1 MSPVPALPVWS
12 RRGFLAVSTAGALGL
27 AAGPAHAVPGPAAPA
42 DEFTALRRRWCELT
56 LGTGF
61 DPSAPPYAAALQETG
76 ALAST
81 FQARMRPTAGS
92 LWPDCRYDPPSGI
105 TQSYSRLH
113 TMAQAYAQPGTG
125 RTGDPDLAQ
134 ALVTGLGHLEATVY
148 RTATTRYGNWWEWQ
162 IGSPRLLLDTL
173 AILDERLPDG
183 SGVPGDLRT
192 RCLAAVDHFVPDT
205 MLGDYTGTSTGAN
218 RVDLCRVVALRGVL
232 GRAPDKIALARD
244 ALSPVFPY
252 VTAGD
257 GLYADGSFVQHTWVA
272 YSGTYGYVLL
282 DGLGRL
288 FALLGGSSWQL
299 TDPARQIIF
308 DSVERAYAPLLHN
321 GLMMDCVNGRA
332 ISRGYLRSDERHILR
347 SDHYHGHALIAA
359 VALLARSASSAE
371 RDRWHAMIKGWIARD
386 RTLPVLTDRQY
397 PVADLARLGAIAR
410 SPSAPAP
417 EPVGHRLFPAMDRAV
432 HRRPGWAAG
441 LAMASDR
448 IAYYEN
454 GNGENPRGWHTGA
467 GMLSW
472 WGADFGGDQYTDAF
486 WPTVDPYRLPGTTV
500 STKRLADNEGGG
512 WGEPKPAARWVGGTT
527 DGTYAALGQ
536 DLRGLASTLTAR
548 KSWFALADCLVC
560 LGAGITARDG
570 VPAETVVDNRCL
582 GSPAPRRSPSTASRS
597 PAPSAGPRP
606 SAAPTGPT
614 SPATAATS
622 SPAAPPHGAARG
634 PHRLLARHQHDLL
647 HRALHPPLSHPL
659 ARPRHRSHRRLLRL
673 PPDAGR
679 HPRHARRPRRRPAL
693 ADRARQRRGPAG
705 DRRRPARRNRRQFL
719 AGGPRGAAL
728 RRRPGER
735 AGTGAAA
742 RAAGGPRRHRAAVRR
757 RPRAHRRHPG
767 DHLVTAGARGARPRP
782 GDRGA
787 DHRAGPA
794 AARDPRHELCHPPL
808 HRAAGLTGIRPAGPA
823 GHHNTAPRLFVGPI
837 QTPDEPA
844 TRTDAGTRGAYST
857 VLYCLPTKSH
867 ATLYETD
874 IGAGRLAHVPSIHDH
889 CRRCARR
896 RQRRPR
902 ARRRT
907 ARHP

>member
-12 RRGFLAVSTAGALGL
+12 RRGFLAISTAGALGL
-27 AAGPAHAVPGPAAPA
+27 AAGPARAAPGPAAPA

-61 DPSAPPYAAALQETG
+61 DPAAPPYAAALQEAG

-81 FQARMRPTAGS
+81 FQARMRPAAGS

-125 RTGDPDLAQ
+125 RTGDPALAE

-148 RTATTRYGNWWEWQ
+148 NTATTRYGNWWEWQ

-183 SGVPGDLRT
+183 GGLPDDLRT

-218 RVDLCRVVALRGVL
+218 RVDLCRVVTLRGVL

-252 VTAGD
+252 VTKGD

-272 YSGTYGYVLL
+272 YSGTYGAVLL

-321 GLMMDCVNGRA
+321 GLMMDMVNGRA
-332 ISRGYLRSDERHILR
+332 ISRGHLRSDERHILR

-359 VALLARSASSAE
+359 VALLARSAGGAE

-397 PVADLARLGAIAR
+397 PVADLARLGEIAR
-410 SPSAPAP
+410 SPAAPAP

-527 DGTYAALGQ
+527 DGTYAAIGQ
-536 DLRGLASTLTAR
+536 DLRGLASTLTAG
-548 KSWFALADCLVC
+548 KSWFALADCVVC

-570 VPAETVVDNRCL
+570 VPAETIVDNRCL
-582 GSPAPRRSPSTASRS
+582 GESGTATLTVDGVPQPGTLGRTTAFRRAHWAHLAGHGGYVFPGGAPLTALRE
-597 PAPSAGPRP
+597 AR
-606 SAAPTGPT
+606 TGSWHDINT
-614 SPATAATS
+614 TS
-622 SPAAPPHGAARG
+622 STEPFTRRYLTLWHDHGTDPTDACYAY
-634 PHRLLARHQHDLL
+634 LLM
-647 HRALHPPLSHPL
+647 P
-659 ARPRHRSHRRLLRL
+659 
-673 PPDAGR
+673 
-679 HPRHARRPRRRPAL
+679 
-693 ADRARQRRGPAG
+693 
-705 DRRRPARRNRRQFL
+705 
-719 AGGPRGAAL
+719 GAT
-728 RRRPGER
+728 PG
-735 AGTGAAA
+735 TLAA
-742 RAAGGPRRHRAAVRR
+742 RAADRRWLTVLANDAGRQAIAVD
-757 RPRAHRRHPG
+757 PLG
-767 DHLVTAGARGARPRP
+767 VTAANFWRAG
-782 GDRGA
+782 
-787 DHRAGPA
+787 RAGP
-794 AARDPRHELCHPPL
+794 
-808 HRAAGLTGIRPAGPA
+808 LTADGPA
-823 GHHNTAPRLFVGPI
+823 SVLVR
-837 QTPDEPA
+837 E
-844 TRTDAGTRGAYST
+844 RRRGWQ
-857 VLYCLPTKSH
+857 
-867 ATLYETD
+867 
-874 IGAGRLAHVPSIHDH
+874 AGRGGTARLCVAAPERTGDTLEITWSRPVRSVLAHDPAIEVLTTGRALRLRVHPGTS
-889 CRRCARR
+889 CATHTCTVRLG
-896 RQRRPR
+896 
-902 ARRRT
+902 
-907 ARHP
+907 